1 MSDPDHKVRPSARLR
16 QFMLARRGK
25 VMTVGGLLH
34 AFGARAPGVLLM
46 LLGVLLI
53 VPKAGLPVGFIV
65 AAGIAL
71 VAVQMLMGKTG
82 FQVPERV
89 AARELPPKAARRI
102 LLFSFRRFRW
112 LEKHLKPRMGRFT
125 SASMKPLLAIVMLLL
140 AAVVVLPIPFG
151 DMLPGVAI
159 LMIGAGLVLGDG
171 MAIIVGL
178 GASVLGVGVIL
189 GLASLVFFGGKAI
202 IG

>member
-1 MSDPDHKVRPSARLR
+1 
-16 QFMLARRGK
+16 
-25 VMTVGGLLH
+25 MTVGGLLQ

-53 VPKAGLPVGFIV
+53 IPKAGLPVGFVV

-71 VAVQMLMGKTG
+71 VAVQMLMGKIG
-82 FQVPERV
+82 FHVPEKIASRT
-89 AARELPPKAARRI
+89 LPPKAARRL

-112 LEKHLKPRMGRFT
+112 LERHLKPRMSRFT
-125 SASMKPLLAIVMLLL
+125 DASMKPLLAVVMLLL
-140 AAVVVLPIPFG
+140 AAVIVLPIPFA

-159 LMIGAGLVLGDG
+159 LLIGAGLVLGDG

-178 GASVLGVGVIL
+178 GASVLGVGVML

-202 IG
+202 FG